1 LPDLTLVMLSAGSSS
16 RFHHRA
22 KKQWLRIGDVP
33 LWLYSTNTLARL
45 YSFSQIIVTA
55 SSEDIP
61 YARKFSDT
69 ITFVEGGDSRQASL
83 KNALLH
89 VSTPYVLISDC
100 ARPCVDEA
108 MLKRIIEK
116 ASHAQCVVPFLN
128 VVDTVVYEEET
139 INRELVKLIQTP
151 QLSSTSFLQKALDTD
166 VQYTDESSAI
176 KAAGG
181 KVCYVE
187 GSMEAKKL
195 TCKEDISLLPCLQAP
210 SSTPMVGYGF
220 DVHAFEEGKAM
231 MLGGVE
237 VHPSIGFKA
246 HSDGDVLIHALIDA
260 LLGAAGAG
268 DIGEFFPDTDARYK
282 GIDSQILLR
291 EVCAFLERVGFTLVH
306 CDVTIMAE
314 FPKLGHMKDAIRFNL
329 AKVLGLGS
337 HHVNVKATTTEKLGF
352 VGRKEG
358 VAVSATATLKYLDWK
373 NA

>member
-1 LPDLTLVMLSAGSSS
+1 MPDLTLVMLSAGSSS

-61 YARKFSDT
+61 YALKFSDT

-187 GSMEAKKL
+187 GSIEAKKL

-210 SSTPMVGYGF
+210 SSAPMVGYGF

-282 GIDSQILLR
+282 DIDSQILLR

-337 HHVNVKATTTEKLGF
+337 HHVNIKATTTEKLGF

-358 VAVSATATLKYLDWK
+358 VAVSATVTLNYLDWK